1 MFERYFVKTRNLQFT
16 LSYLNMHI
24 GVDVDRYRVSTNT
37 NNLTFFTGI
46 QLQSVILAIVLWS
59 NFFIYFQGFQMIP
72 SSKPYLLQVPNFKH
86 CGFSVTHKLNDC
98 IYQ

>member
-1 MFERYFVKTRNLQFT
+1 MFERYFVKTRSLQFT

-46 QLQSVILAIVLWS
+46 QLQ
-59 NFFIYFQGFQMIP
+59 
-72 SSKPYLLQVPNFKH
+72 
-86 CGFSVTHKLNDC
+86 
-98 IYQ
+98 